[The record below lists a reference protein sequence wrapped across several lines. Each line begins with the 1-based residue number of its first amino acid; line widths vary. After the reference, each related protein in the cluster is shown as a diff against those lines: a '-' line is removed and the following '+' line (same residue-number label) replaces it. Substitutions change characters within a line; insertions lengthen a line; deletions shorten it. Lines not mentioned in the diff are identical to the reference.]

1 MQTGP
6 TRALTKLTK
15 KKSRRGKKMAVD
27 INEIKRLK
35 ELTGVGLTDAK
46 AALEEAGG
54 DFDKALEAMR
64 KKGMTKAEKRGERE
78 ARAGLVGTYN
88 HDSRIG
94 VIVEVN
100 CETDFV
106 ARNDIFV
113 DLVKDIAMHIAASNP
128 EYVSSDEIPAEAA
141 EKVRAEMAEKAKA
154 DGKPADMIEK
164 IVDGQVKKYFAERC
178 LLDQP
183 FIKNPD
189 QTVGDLV
196 KEHNARLG
204 ENVVVRRFAR
214 IALGEVA

>member
-1 MQTGP
+1 
-6 TRALTKLTK
+6 
-15 KKSRRGKKMAVD
+15 MAID
-27 INEIKRLK
+27 IAEVKRLK
-35 ELTGVGLTDAK
+35 DLTGVGLTDAK
-46 AALEEAGG
+46 KALDESNG

-78 ARAGLVGTYN
+78 ARQGIVGTYN

-94 VIVEVN
+94 VLVEVN

-106 ARNDIFV
+106 ARNEIFT
-113 DLVKDIAMHIAASNP
+113 DLVKDVAMHIAASSP
-128 EYVSSDEIPAEAA
+128 EFVSADEIPADVREAKKA
-141 EKVRAEMAEKAKA
+141 ELLASDALK
-154 DGKPADMIEK
+154 GKPAEMTDK
-164 IVDGQVKKYFAERC
+164 IVEGQLNKYFAERC

-189 QTVGDLV
+189 LTVGQFV

-204 ENVVVRRFAR
+204 ENIVVRRFAR